1 MLRDAGASG
10 KIAIMAEPVRR
21 KRITIIGGGITG
33 LSAAHRLVEL
43 VQEKGLA
50 LDVTLLEAG
59 DRLGGVIHTV
69 EQDGFLCEAGP
80 ENFVTNKPWGLALC
94 RRLGLE
100 DQIQPTNDAHRRA
113 LIVRRGRLL
122 PIPEGFL
129 LLAPTKIWPMALTP
143 LFSLRG
149 KMRMALEW
157 FLPAAKR
164 SSDDESLASFVTRRF
179 GREALDRAV
188 QPLIGGIYTA
198 DPAMLS
204 LRATMPM
211 FLEMEAKHGSV
222 IRAMR
227 RQAKAGAPGSG
238 RSSGARYS
246 LFVTL
251 RSGLRTLVAELTS
264 RIGSER
270 IRQRTAV
277 TSVARTADGESW
289 SIRLADGSE
298 LESDGVIVAGPAR
311 SAADILH
318 ELDDTLAGELGEIS
332 YATSGVVHL
341 GYRRE
346 QVPHKLDAFG
356 FVVPAIEKRNVMA
369 TSFSSVK
376 FDGRAPAGWVLLRAF
391 VGGAMNRQIMTN
403 DDAGLV
409 AATRHDLAELLGIT
423 AEPGMTMVHR
433 WPDSMPQYAVG
444 HLERVETMRQRL
456 AGHAGLELAGNGFE
470 GVGIPDC
477 INAGEQAAE
486 RVAEQLA

>member
-1 MLRDAGASG
+1 MT
-10 KIAIMAEPVRR
+10 EPSRP
-21 KRITIIGGGITG
+21 KRIVVVGGGITG
-33 LSAAHRLVEL
+33 LSAAHRLIEL
-43 VQEKGLA
+43 SQAKGAA
-50 LDVTLLEAG
+50 LDLTLLEAG
-59 DRLGGVIHTV
+59 QRLGGVIDTV

-94 RRLGLE
+94 RRLGLA
-100 DQIQPTNDAHRRA
+100 DQILPTNDAHRRA

-149 KMRMALEW
+149 KLRMALEW
-157 FLPAAKR
+157 FLPAKR
-164 SSDDESLASFVTRRF
+164 GLEDESLASFVTRRF
-179 GREALDRAV
+179 GREALERAV

-198 DPAMLS
+198 DPALLS

-211 FLEMEAKHGSV
+211 FLEMEAQHGSV

-246 LFVTL
+246 LFVTM
-251 RSGLRTLVAELTS
+251 RNGMRTLVAELAG
-264 RIGSER
+264 RIGTER
-270 IRQRTAV
+270 IRRQTCV
-277 TSVARTADGESW
+277 TSLTRSAEGGCWSVHLSDGTALAADG
-289 SIRLADGSE
+289 
-298 LESDGVIVAGPAR
+298 VVVAGPAR
-311 SAADILH
+311 AAADVLRQ
-318 ELDDTLAGELGEIS
+318 LDDGLASQLASVS

-341 GYRRE
+341 GYRRQ
-346 QVPHKLDAFG
+346 QVRHKLDAFG
-356 FVVPAIEKRNVMA
+356 FVVPAIEQRNVMA
-369 TSFSSVK
+369 ASFSSVK

-391 VGGAMNRQIMTN
+391 VGGAMNRQIMAL
-403 DDAGLV
+403 DDAGLI

-423 AEPGMTMVHR
+423 AEPGMTLVHR

-444 HLERVETMRQRL
+444 HLELIEAVRQRV
-456 AGHAGLELAGNGFE
+456 ATHPGLELAGNGFE

-477 INAGEQAAE
+477 IHGGEQAAE
-486 RVAEQLA
+486 RLVHDLA